1 LFMSSVWMRL
11 ANGREEL
18 IIHPDHVKRLLDD
31 GGVIIPDP
39 RTPVEQVKI
48 DNPVEIEATSEAVEP
63 AQDGSETAS
72 ETPTVRKR
80 GRQARQQ

>member
-1 LFMSSVWMRL
+1 MSSVWMRL
-11 ANGREEL
+11 SNGREEL
-18 IIHPDHVKRLLDD
+18 IVHPDHVKRLLDD

-39 RTPVEQVKI
+39 RTPASEQVEI
-48 DNPVEIEATSEAVEP
+48 DNLVVEEATEVVEP
-63 AQDGSETAS
+63 AQNSSETAS